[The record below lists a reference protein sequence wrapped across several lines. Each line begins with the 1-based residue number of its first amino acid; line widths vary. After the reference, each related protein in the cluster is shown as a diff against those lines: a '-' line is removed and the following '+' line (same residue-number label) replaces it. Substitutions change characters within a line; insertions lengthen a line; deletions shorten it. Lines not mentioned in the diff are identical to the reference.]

1 MPFVARERARA
12 RDDHA
17 ERSMPLPRIY
27 FEKLLENSPDI
38 VVAVDRQGSI
48 VFYNDGARQT
58 LGYTSE
64 EVLGKP
70 VIVLYQSL
78 DRAREVMRAMRS
90 GESGPVGTVK
100 NCETLFRAKDGTEIP
115 VAISG
120 SITYD
125 EHGVEVGSIGF
136 AKDLRQIRL
145 RDRLLTLGELAVSLA
160 HEINNPLEVITNSME
175 LLEEFVRRTASDEDL
190 VVEGERF
197 ETVQREIAKI
207 HAIVERVQGL
217 AAGDQYE
224 TRQYLPGTLM
234 TNLRSG
240 AAPPPATATMPADGT
255 ASNGMGVSIAG
266 LRILVVDDDLGVC
279 QSLAE
284 LLRHQGC
291 TVVIATSALDA
302 LVEIDRQRFDLVVSD
317 VVMPDMD
324 GYDLYMELKER
335 MPSLPV
341 ILMTGYLYDRD
352 HVIKRSKLAGLA
364 TGVLYKKPIDLDR
377 LKTIIHTHCF
387 PPEGP
392 HEPAEPETP
401 GAGSRARN
409 SSIS

>member
-1 MPFVARERARA
+1 
-12 RDDHA
+12 
-17 ERSMPLPRIY
+17 MPLPRIY

-38 VVAVDRQGSI
+38 VVAVDRQGLI

-70 VIVLYQSL
+70 VSILYQSR

-90 GESGPVGTVK
+90 QEVGPPGMVK
-100 NCETLFRAKDGTEIP
+100 NCETLFRAKDGSDLP

-120 SITYD
+120 SIAYD
-125 EHGVEVGSIGF
+125 ETGAEVGSIGF
-136 AKDLRQIRL
+136 AKDLRQIRK
-145 RDRLLTLGELAVSLA
+145 RDRLLTLGELAAGVA

-175 LLEEFVRRTASDEDL
+175 LLEEFVRRTASDEQMII
-190 VVEGERF
+190 EGDRF
-197 ETVQREIAKI
+197 EAVQREVAKI
-207 HAIVERVQGL
+207 HAIVDRVQGL
-217 AAGDQYE
+217 AAGDAYE

-234 TNLRSG
+234 TNLSRDAATPVTASASTTPAEATPEE
-240 AAPPPATATMPADGT
+240 AAP
-255 ASNGMGVSIAG
+255 SNGGGPSIAG

-291 TVVIATSALDA
+291 NATIATSAIDA
-302 LVEIDRQRFDLVVSD
+302 LTETSRQRFDLVVSD

-324 GYDLYMELKER
+324 GYDLYMDLKESQ
-335 MPSLPV
+335 PTLPV

-364 TGVLYKKPIDLDR
+364 TGVLYKKPIDLER
-377 LKTIIHTHCF
+377 LKKIIHTHCT
-387 PPEGP
+387 PKGERADDGP
-392 HEPAEPETP
+392 APT
-401 GAGSRARN
+401 
-409 SSIS
+409 IS

>member
-1 MPFVARERARA
+1 
-12 RDDHA
+12 
-17 ERSMPLPRIY
+17 MPLPRIY

-38 VVAVDRQGSI
+38 VVAVDRQGLI

-58 LGYTSE
+58 LGYTSD

-70 VIVLYQSL
+70 VIILYQSR

-90 GESGPVGTVK
+90 QDAGPPGTVK
-100 NCETLFRAKDGTEIP
+100 NCETIFRAKDGSELP

-125 EHGVEVGSIGF
+125 ETGAEVGSIGF
-136 AKDLRQIRL
+136 AKDLRQIRK

-175 LLEEFVRRTASDEDL
+175 LLEEFVRRTATDEQMIIESD
-190 VVEGERF
+190 RF
-197 ETVQREIAKI
+197 EAVQREVAKI
-207 HAIVERVQGL
+207 HAIVDRVQGL
-217 AAGDQYE
+217 AAGDEYE

-234 TNLRSG
+234 TNLSREG
-240 AAPPPATATMPADGT
+240 APPAAPTPAAAPANATPEPIPTNGT
-255 ASNGMGVSIAG
+255 PSISG

-291 TVVIATSALDA
+291 IAVIATSAIDA
-302 LVEIDRQRFDLVVSD
+302 LVETSRQRFDLVVSD

-324 GYDLYMELKER
+324 GYDLYMDLKER
-335 MPSLPV
+335 QPTLPV

-364 TGVLYKKPIDLDR
+364 TGVLYKKPIDLER
-377 LKTIIHTHCF
+377 LRKIIHTHCF
-387 PPEGP
+387 PKDERTGEGL
-392 HEPAEPETP
+392 AP
-401 GAGSRARN
+401 GRAPD
-409 SSIS
+409 IS

>member
-1 MPFVARERARA
+1 MA
-12 RDDHA
+12 
-17 ERSMPLPRIY
+17 LPRIY

-58 LGYTSE
+58 LGYTFD
-64 EVLGKP
+64 EVRGMP
-70 VIVLYQSL
+70 VTLLYKSR
-78 DRAREVMRAMRS
+78 DHAREVMRAMRS
-90 GESGPVGTVK
+90 DEGGPRGTVK
-100 NCETLFRAKDGTEIP
+100 NYETVFLAKDGAAIP

-125 EHGVEVGSIGF
+125 DEGNEVGSIGF
-136 AKDLRQIRL
+136 AKDLRQIRQ
-145 RDRLLTLGELAVSLA
+145 RDRLATLGELAVSLA
-160 HEINNPLEVITNSME
+160 HEINNPLEVITNTMG
-175 LLEEFVRRTASDEDL
+175 LLEEFVRRTASDDQMII
-190 VVEGERF
+190 EGERF
-197 ETVQREIAKI
+197 EAVQREVAKV
-207 HAIVERVQGL
+207 HAIVGRVQAL
-217 AAGDQYE
+217 AAGEAYE

-234 TNLRSG
+234 TNLREG
-240 AAPPPATATMPADGT
+240 APATLPTPAPAPDSNDG
-255 ASNGMGVSIAG
+255 APSIAG
-266 LRILVVDDDLGVC
+266 LDILVVDDDLGVC

-291 TVVIATSALDA
+291 NAVIATSALDA
-302 LVEIDRQRFDLVVSD
+302 MRIASARHFDLVVSD

-335 MPSLPV
+335 QPELPV

-364 TGVLYKKPIDLDR
+364 TGVLYKKPIDLER

-387 PPEGP
+387 PK
-392 HEPAEPETP
+392 ETHDGERRNP
-401 GAGSRARN
+401 GRN
-409 SSIS
+409 PPLP

>member
-1 MPFVARERARA
+1 
-12 RDDHA
+12 
-17 ERSMPLPRIY
+17 MPLPRIY

-58 LGYTSE
+58 LGYTLQ

-70 VIVLYQSL
+70 VILLYQSL

-90 GESGPVGTVK
+90 GESGPVGTIK
-100 NCETLFRAKDGTEIP
+100 NCETLFRAKDGSEIP

-120 SITYD
+120 AIAYD
-125 EHGVEVGSIGF
+125 ENGVEVGSIGF
-136 AKDLRQIRL
+136 AKDLRQIRK
-145 RDRLLTLGELAVSLA
+145 RDRLLTLGELAVSLS

-175 LLEEFVRRTASDEDL
+175 LLEEFVRRTASDEDM

-207 HAIVERVQGL
+207 HAIVERVRGL
-217 AAGDQYE
+217 AAGDEYE

-234 TNLRSG
+234 TNLRSATAV
-240 AAPPPATATMPADGT
+240 AAPPAAAVTAPADDTAT
-255 ASNGMGVSIAG
+255 NGGPSIAG

-291 TVVIATSALDA
+291 EVVIATSALDA
-302 LVEIDRQRFDLVVSD
+302 LAETDRQRFDLVVSD

-324 GYDLYMELKER
+324 GYDLYMELKDR
-335 MPSLPV
+335 KPTLPV
-341 ILMTGYLYDRD
+341 ILMTGYLYDHD

-377 LKTIIHTHCF
+377 LKTIIHTHCSPKQAPVGETADAR
-387 PPEGP
+387 PPT
-392 HEPAEPETP
+392 ARVP
-401 GAGSRARN
+401 GRN
-409 SSIS
+409 PSVS

>member
-1 MPFVARERARA
+1 
-12 RDDHA
+12 
-17 ERSMPLPRIY
+17 MPLPRIY
-27 FEKLLENSPDI
+27 FEKLLENAPDI
-38 VVAVDRQGSI
+38 VVAVDRQGLI

-70 VIVLYQSL
+70 VMILYQSR
-78 DRAREVMRAMRS
+78 DRAREVMRTMRS
-90 GESGPVGTVK
+90 EDAGPRGMVK
-100 NCETLFRAKDGTEIP
+100 NCETLFRAKDGSELP

-120 SITYD
+120 SIAYD
-125 EHGVEVGSIGF
+125 ETGAEVGSIGF
-136 AKDLRQIRL
+136 AKDLRQIRK

-175 LLEEFVRRTASDEDL
+175 LLEEFVRRTASDEQMII
-190 VVEGERF
+190 EGERF
-197 ETVQREIAKI
+197 EAVQREVAKI
-207 HAIVERVQGL
+207 HAIVDRVQGL
-217 AAGDQYE
+217 AAGDAYE

-234 TNLRSG
+234 TNLSRDASSPG
-240 AAPPPATATMPADGT
+240 AGPASTTPTGT
-255 ASNGMGVSIAG
+255 ASEATAPSNGGGPSIAG

-291 TVVIATSALDA
+291 NAIIATSAIDA
-302 LVEIDRQRFDLVVSD
+302 LAETSRQRFDLVVSD

-324 GYDLYMELKER
+324 GYDLYMDLKESQ
-335 MPSLPV
+335 PTLPV

-364 TGVLYKKPIDLDR
+364 TGVLYKKPIDLER
-377 LKTIIHTHCF
+377 LKKIIRTHCA
-387 PPEGP
+387 PKDER
-392 HEPAEPETP
+392 
-401 GAGSRARN
+401 AGDERAPT
-409 SSIS
+409 IS

>member
-1 MPFVARERARA
+1 M
-12 RDDHA
+12 
-17 ERSMPLPRIY
+17 SLPRIY

-38 VVAVDRQGSI
+38 VVAVDRRGSI

-64 EVLGKP
+64 EVLGKS
-70 VIVLYQSL
+70 VDQLYPSR
-78 DRAREVMRAMRS
+78 DAAREVMRAMRS
-90 GESGPVGTVK
+90 HDFGPAGAVK
-100 NCETLFRAKDGTEIP
+100 NCETVFVAKDGTRIP

-125 EHGVEVGSIGF
+125 EHGEEVGSIGF
-136 AKDLRQIRL
+136 AKDLRQLRK
-145 RDRLLTLGELAVSLA
+145 RDRLVTLGELAVSLA
-160 HEINNPLEVITNSME
+160 HEINNPLEVITNTME
-175 LLEEFVRRTASDEDL
+175 LLEEFVRRTASDEQM
-190 VVEGERF
+190 VVEVERF
-197 ETVQREIAKI
+197 EAVQREVAKI
-207 HAIVERVQGL
+207 HAIVGRVQEL
-217 AAGDQYE
+217 AAGDEYE

-234 TNLRSG
+234 TDLRQG
-240 AAPPPATATMPADGT
+240 VTPPAPAPPVAAAPVANGT
-255 ASNGMGVSIAG
+255 LPSIAG
-266 LRILVVDDDLGVC
+266 LTILVVDDDLGVC

-291 TVVIATSALDA
+291 NAVIATSALAA
-302 LVEIDRQRFDLVVSD
+302 LRETATQRFDLVVSD

-335 MPSLPV
+335 QPMLPV

-364 TGVLYKKPIDLDR
+364 TGVLYKKPIDLER

-387 PPEGP
+387 AKKAPDGAKEGQDGNRRDP
-392 HEPAEPETP
+392 GRNPALP
-401 GAGSRARN
+401 
-409 SSIS
+409 

>member
-1 MPFVARERARA
+1 
-12 RDDHA
+12 
-17 ERSMPLPRIY
+17 MPLPRIY

-38 VVAVDRQGSI
+38 VVAVDRQGAI

-70 VIVLYQSL
+70 VTLLYQSL
-78 DRAREVMRAMRS
+78 DAARRVMRAMRAQ
-90 GESGPVGTVK
+90 EAGPRGTVK
-100 NCETLFRAKDGTEIP
+100 NCETMFRAKDGSEIP

-120 SITYD
+120 SIAYD
-125 EHGVEVGSIGF
+125 DAGEEVGSIGF
-136 AKDLRQIRL
+136 AKDLRQIRK

-160 HEINNPLEVITNSME
+160 HEINNPLEVITNTME
-175 LLEEFVRRTASDEDL
+175 LLEEFVRRTATDEQM

-197 ETVQREIAKI
+197 ETVTRELAKI
-207 HAIVERVQGL
+207 HAIVGRVQDL
-217 AAGDQYE
+217 AAGDAYE

-234 TNLRSG
+234 TDLRHGTPTPDPVPAANG
-240 AAPPPATATMPADGT
+240 ATP
-255 ASNGMGVSIAG
+255 SIAG
-266 LRILVVDDDLGVC
+266 LTILVVDDDLGVC

-291 TVVIATSALDA
+291 TAVIATAATDA
-302 LVEIDRQRFDLVVSD
+302 LRLANTQHFDLVVSD

-324 GYDLYMELKER
+324 GYDLYMELKESQPR
-335 MPSLPV
+335 LPV

-364 TGVLYKKPIDLDR
+364 TGVLYKKPIDLER
-377 LKTIIHTHCF
+377 LKKIIHTHC
-387 PPEGP
+387 
-392 HEPAEPETP
+392 TP
-401 GAGSRARN
+401 GVTAPPGGSSAPAKPDADRRDPGRN
-409 SSIS
+409 PPLP

>member
-1 MPFVARERARA
+1 
-12 RDDHA
+12 
-17 ERSMPLPRIY
+17 MPLPRIY

-38 VVAVDRQGSI
+38 VVAVDRQGAI

-70 VIVLYQSL
+70 VQRVYKSR
-78 DRAREVMRAMRS
+78 DHARDVMRAMRGS
-90 GESGPVGTVK
+90 EAGCTGSVK
-100 NCETLFRAKDGTEIP
+100 NYETVFVARDGTEIP

-125 EHGVEVGSIGF
+125 EAGIEVGSIGF

-145 RDRLLTLGELAVSLA
+145 RDRLVTLGELAVSLA
-160 HEINNPLEVITNSME
+160 HEINNPLEVITNTME
-175 LLEEFVRRTASDEDL
+175 LIEEFVRRTATDGQL
-190 VVEGERF
+190 VVEAERF
-197 ETVQREIAKI
+197 EAVQREVAKI
-207 HAIVERVQGL
+207 HAIVGRVQEL
-217 AAGDQYE
+217 AAGDEYE

-234 TNLRSG
+234 TDLRQASA
-240 AAPPPATATMPADGT
+240 AAPPPAAPSATSNDG
-255 ASNGMGVSIAG
+255 VPSIAG

-291 TVVIATSALDA
+291 TAVIATSALDA
-302 LVEIDRQRFDLVVSD
+302 LDIATRQRFDLVVSD

-324 GYDLYMELKER
+324 GYDLYMDLKER
-335 MPSLPV
+335 APRLPV
-341 ILMTGYLYDRD
+341 ILMTGYLYDHD

-364 TGVLYKKPIDLDR
+364 TGVLYKKPIDLER
-377 LKTIIHTHCF
+377 LKSIIRTHCF
-387 PPEGP
+387 PKES
-392 HEPAEPETP
+392 HVDERREP
-401 GAGSRARN
+401 GRN
-409 SSIS
+409 PAVS

>member
-1 MPFVARERARA
+1 
-12 RDDHA
+12 
-17 ERSMPLPRIY
+17 MPLPRIY

-70 VIVLYQSL
+70 VILLYQSL

-90 GESGPVGTVK
+90 GESGPVGTIK
-100 NCETLFRAKDGTEIP
+100 NCETLFRSKDGSEIP

-120 SITYD
+120 SIAYD
-125 EHGVEVGSIGF
+125 EHGAEVGSIGF
-136 AKDLRQIRL
+136 AKDLRQIRK

-160 HEINNPLEVITNSME
+160 HEINNPLEVITNSLE
-175 LLEEFVRRTASDEDL
+175 LLEEFVRRTASDEDA
-190 VVEGERF
+190 VIEGERF

-217 AAGDQYE
+217 AAGDEYE

-234 TNLRSG
+234 TNLRSTTAS
-240 AAPPPATATMPADGT
+240 AASAAETPPPAESPVT
-255 ASNGMGVSIAG
+255 NGAGPSIAG

-291 TVVIATSALDA
+291 EVVISTSALDA
-302 LVEIDRQRFDLVVSD
+302 LVETDRRRFDLVVSD

-324 GYDLYMELKER
+324 GYDLYMELKDR
-335 MPSLPV
+335 KPTLPV

-377 LKTIIHTHCF
+377 LKTIIHTHCT
-387 PPEGP
+387 PR
-392 HEPAEPETP
+392 PASSGETA
-401 GAGSRARN
+401 GAPAPSTPASERN
-409 SSIS
+409 PSIS

>member
-1 MPFVARERARA
+1 VDVLRSER
-12 RDDHA
+12 HA

-70 VIVLYQSL
+70 VILLYQSL

-100 NCETLFRAKDGTEIP
+100 NCETLFRAKDGSEIP

-120 SITYD
+120 SIAYD
-125 EHGVEVGSIGF
+125 EDGAEVGSIGF
-136 AKDLRQIRL
+136 AKDLRQIRK

-175 LLEEFVRRTASDEDL
+175 LLEEFIRRTASDEDA
-190 VVEGERF
+190 VIEGERF

-207 HAIVERVQGL
+207 HGIVERVQGL
-217 AAGDQYE
+217 AAGDVYE

-234 TNLRSG
+234 TNLRSATATRAPAAEP
-240 AAPPPATATMPADGT
+240 AAPPADAAAT
-255 ASNGMGVSIAG
+255 NGNRPSIAG

-291 TVVIATSALDA
+291 IVTITTSALDA
-302 LVEIDRQRFDLVVSD
+302 LVETDRQRFDLVVSD

-324 GYDLYMELKER
+324 GYDLYMELKDR
-335 MPSLPV
+335 KPTLPV

-364 TGVLYKKPIDLDR
+364 TGVLYKKPIDLER
-377 LKTIIHTHCF
+377 LKTIIQTHCF
-387 PPEGP
+387 PKE
-392 HEPAEPETP
+392 APETT
-401 GAGSRARN
+401 RAPERN
-409 SSIS
+409 PSIS